1 VKSSGKGSS
10 HSASSS
16 QVISTE
22 YANICSQF
30 LSDLPKLLKKKME
43 KH

>member
-16 QVISTE
+16 QVIFTE